1 MKIYNNLILIRHAE
15 SILDEN
21 LPNNLLP
28 LSDKGI
34 LQANEASK
42 LLAGKYDVVITSPSK
57 RTIMTANIIT
67 NSSPLIEDYR
77 LLERGWGNDHQDG
90 KETDDEAKIRF
101 KFFLVETI
109 NKYKNKKIL
118 LVTHGA
124 LMKLAQDV
132 IEDNNIPRESIENC
146 TIIEYGKNKQK
157 KIIKNTIK

>member
-1 MKIYNNLILIRHAE
+1 MKLYNTLILIRHAE
-15 SILDEN
+15 NIVDKN

-28 LSDKGI
+28 LSAKGI

-42 LLAGKYDVVITSPSK
+42 LLKDRYDIVITSPSK

-67 NSSPLIEDYR
+67 NNSPSIQDYR
-77 LLERGWGNDHQDG
+77 LLERGWGNIHQDG
-90 KETDDEAKIRF
+90 KENDEEARIRF
-101 KFFLVETI
+101 KYFCVEII

-132 IEDNNIPRESIENC
+132 IEDNYEPRDSIENC
-146 TIIEYGKNKQK
+146 TIIEYSKNKQK
-157 KIIKNTIK
+157 RIIKNPVK